1 MRGPVT
7 LLFIT
12 LTAPTL
18 AGIQLDGTR
27 VIYPAGKREVTLSVT
42 NQADTPRLLQAW
54 IDDGNADTPPALSAV
69 PFIVTPPVF
78 RLDPQ
83 KGQRM
88 RLVYTGGPL
97 PQDRESVFWL
107 NVLEVPPK
115 ETRRQDD
122 SRAIKVSIRSRLK
135 VFYRPK
141 ELSGSPK
148 EAVTQLRWR
157 RVQAGETPLI
167 ECENPTAFNVSFNH
181 IGLKGKPVKDSEKQ
195 SGMCPAKGK
204 QRFSLAGKTE
214 WSGGRLVLTTIDD
227 LGGYQNSE
235 AVFSY

>member
-1 MRGPVT
+1 MRGSVA
-7 LLFIT
+7 LFFLT

-18 AGIQLDGTR
+18 AGIQLGGTR
-27 VIYPAGKREVTLSVT
+27 VIYPSGKREVTLGVT

-54 IDDGNADTPPALSAV
+54 IDDGNADTPPALSTV

-83 KGQRM
+83 KGQRL
-88 RLVYTGGPL
+88 RLVYTGGAL

-115 ETRRQDD
+115 DTHQQAD

-141 ELSGSPK
+141 GLPGSPK

-157 RVQAGETPLI
+157 RVQDGETPFI
-167 ECENPTAFNVSFNH
+167 ECENPTAFNVSFNYV
-181 IGLKGKPVKDSEKQ
+181 GLKGTPVKESEKQ

-204 QRFSLAGKTE
+204 QRFSLTGETGAAN
-214 WSGGRLVLTTIDD
+214 GRLALTTIDD
-227 LGGYQNSE
+227 FGGYHDSE
-235 AVFSY
+235 AVFSR